1 MSEVSFNYV
10 LSSVESPR
18 ISMDLEQDLPN
29 CVAFVAF
36 ASLKLEFTMFCIVSG
51 WGSLHVV
58 RPIKGR
64 SGSVEVPPA

>member
-29 CVAFVAF
+29 CVAF

-64 SGSVEVPPA
+64 SGFVEVPPA